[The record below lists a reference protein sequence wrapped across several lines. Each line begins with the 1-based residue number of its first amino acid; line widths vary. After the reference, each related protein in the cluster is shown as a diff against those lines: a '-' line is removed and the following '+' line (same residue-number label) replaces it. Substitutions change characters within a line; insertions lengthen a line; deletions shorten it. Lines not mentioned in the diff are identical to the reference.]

1 VGTPVVF
8 QHSAGYPWFLLIVEA
23 RLGNLLMAMDPSG
36 RQTGLKTTQPDSEN
50 EPKPA
55 GNQIAIDSVYS

>member
-1 VGTPVVF
+1 MVF
-8 QHSAGYPWFLLIVEA
+8 ADCRSATREPP
-23 RLGNLLMAMDPSG
+23 LLMAMDPSG

-50 EPKPA
+50 GPKPA